1 LAITVWRLAQW
12 RIFSTTFD
20 TKPNV
25 QIYEKVSNEAL
36 NPLSCKTLVVGSAGF
51 SRYGFGRFVVRWL
64 GRSFAFLLGFVWLE
78 KCKCATKSVAISF
91 LISYLVLQLFYRFM
105 SCKFYF
111 VQFYAFS

>member
-1 LAITVWRLAQW
+1 MAITFSGFARE
-12 RIFSTTFD
+12 RIFITTFD

-78 KCKCATKSVAISF
+78 KCKCATKSVG
-91 LISYLVLQLFYRFM
+91 LVWLFH
-105 SCKFYF
+105 
-111 VQFYAFS
+111 